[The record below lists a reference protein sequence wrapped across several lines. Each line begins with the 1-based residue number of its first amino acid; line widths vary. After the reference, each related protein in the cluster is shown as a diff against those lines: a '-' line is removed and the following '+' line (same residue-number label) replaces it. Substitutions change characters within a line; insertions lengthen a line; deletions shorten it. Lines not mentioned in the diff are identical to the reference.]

1 MGQKTHPIG
10 FRIGVPSKTNS
21 IGYSQIDIHGLTSRW
36 AISNSGNVN
45 NYSDLSQRDRII
57 KTIIEQFMEEDGY
70 MTNKCIIT
78 RTSSYIGIYVDG
90 IELEEPNVYYQ
101 GESNSTEEKQTS
113 INNNVNSINTKN
125 IENYISKYVE
135 NNTPVHIQFVLLENK
150 TKDFSEVNRSEIDL
164 HKTISLLVKD
174 NIPCC
179 SVLAKIISI
188 NRSQGGR
195 RERETLRLVMKLMN
209 SYYSKEEIG
218 VFKGYLIMF
227 KGRIGGSER
236 SRIIRYRSGPM
247 PRHTVS
253 AGIDQGYSE
262 VNTVSGKVSV
272 TVMAYF
278 K

>member
-10 FRIGVPSKTNS
+10 FRIGVLSKSNS
-21 IGYSQIDIHGLTSRW
+21 NGYSDKDIHGLTSRW
-36 AISNSGNVN
+36 AISNSGNIN
-45 NYSDLSQRDRII
+45 NYSDLNQRDRII
-57 KTIIEQFMEEDGY
+57 KTIIEQFLEEDGY
-70 MTNKCIIT
+70 IRNKCIIT
-78 RTSSYIGIYVDG
+78 RTSSYVGIYVDG
-90 IELEEPNVYYQ
+90 IEVEEPNQYYQ
-101 GESNSTEEKQTS
+101 GENNSSEEKQGSKTRVS
-113 INNNVNSINTKN
+113 TKN
-125 IENYISKYVE
+125 IELYISKYVE
-135 NNTPVHIQFVLLENK
+135 NNTPVHIQFVLLESKN
-150 TKDFSEVNRSEIDL
+150 KDFSEINRSEVDL
-164 HKTISLLVKD
+164 HKAINLLIKE

-179 SVLAKIISI
+179 SVLAKIISQ

-209 SYYSKEEIG
+209 NYYSKEENG
-218 VFKGYLIMF
+218 AFKGFLIIF

-253 AGIDQGYSE
+253 ASIDQGYSE